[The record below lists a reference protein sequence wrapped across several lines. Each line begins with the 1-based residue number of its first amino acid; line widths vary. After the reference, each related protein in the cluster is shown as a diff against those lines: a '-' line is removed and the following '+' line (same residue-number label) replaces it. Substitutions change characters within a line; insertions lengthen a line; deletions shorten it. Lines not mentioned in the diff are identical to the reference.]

1 MADMSKLKAMSG
13 IGRRS
18 NLGAPPALEEATDNL
33 NAPEVAPARS
43 VPVAMST
50 QSKST
55 REPLEVVAPTPR
67 RDGRSM
73 RRSGR
78 TIQFATRV
86 SPEFDNKLRD
96 VAEAEG
102 FMLVEILERA
112 LDLYI
117 SKMADR

>member
-1 MADMSKLKAMSG
+1 MADMSKLKAMSA

-18 NLGAPPALEEATDNL
+18 NLGAPPALDEASDNL
-33 NAPEVAPARS
+33 AAPEVAPALAGSAS
-43 VPVAMST
+43 VGAHKNLSE
-50 QSKST
+50 
-55 REPLEVVAPTPR
+55 EPREVVVPPPR

-86 SPEFDNKLRD
+86 SLEFDNKLRD

-102 FMLVEILERA
+102 LMLVEILERA
-112 LDLYI
+112 LDLYV